1 MLWCICEQKGK
12 FFLDWVSQIYAIRF
26 ITFNVVVTSV
36 YACLLSFFFHF
47 FRENNQM
54 AQKYIYVVIT
64 KKWLPTKVS
73 ATIKL
78 CRSICF
84 SNSLKNGSSNDK
96 IKSSEVIHQLHQYY
110 AHHPVSTLNGQIE
123 QNRRWEDQTFHF
135 HRVILS
141 WGSIRKYPQSF
152 LVWICGTLGDTK
164 TIKFY
169 PNSNYRFRCY
179 N

>member
-1 MLWCICEQKGK
+1 ML
-12 FFLDWVSQIYAIRF
+12 VS
-26 ITFNVVVTSV
+26 
-36 YACLLSFFFHF
+36 FHF
-47 FRENNQM
+47 FFIFLGKIIKWHRNIFM
-54 AQKYIYVVIT
+54 SLLL

-135 HRVILS
+135 HWVILS